1 MTTNRNN
8 ISKEITN
15 PPDEGFWG
23 MLERTSPREGKPKGY
38 QTGAGMDFPASRS
51 DPKYKESKKK
61 KKKKKKVKGREV
73 YKGGKIMVGYKAG
86 GKV

>member
-1 MTTNRNN
+1 MTTSRSD

-15 PPDEGFWG
+15 PPDIGFWD
-23 MLERTSPREGKPKGY
+23 MLEQTSPKGGKRKGY
-38 QTGAGMDFPASRS
+38 QTGAGMDFT
-51 DPKYKESKKK
+51 SKKK
-61 KKKKKKVKGREV
+61 KKKKKKVEEREV

>member
-1 MTTNRNN
+1 MTTNRSD

-15 PPDEGFWG
+15 PPDIGFWD
-23 MLERTSPREGKPKGY
+23 MLEQTSPREGKPKGY
-38 QTGAGMDFPASRS
+38 QTGAGMDFPKSG
-51 DPKYKESKKK
+51 SKKK
-61 KKKKKKVKGREV
+61 KKRKRKVKGREV

>member
-38 QTGAGMDFPASRS
+38 QTGAGMDFPKSG
-51 DPKYKESKKK
+51 SKKK
-61 KKKKKKVKGREV
+61 KKRKRKVKGREV